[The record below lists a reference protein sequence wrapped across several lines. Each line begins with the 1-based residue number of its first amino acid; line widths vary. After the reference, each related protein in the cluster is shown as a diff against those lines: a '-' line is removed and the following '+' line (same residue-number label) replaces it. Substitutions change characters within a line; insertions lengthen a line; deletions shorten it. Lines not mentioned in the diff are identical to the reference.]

1 MRKVALAALALLPTA
16 AFGCT
21 ALLGDFEVDATA
33 TTPEGG
39 GGDGPV
45 SGDGDT
51 DGGGPNDADPDAFD
65 AQSLVFTTCG
75 INESSIRMIQEVPD
89 AGPGGVGWYGQIQV
103 FRINQSTVRVI
114 AQRNSG
120 GSNGPND
127 GATVYTFD
135 PKNGSGPLNPTILD
149 LQGALVET
157 WDALGIPYATQHKP
171 SMATSD
177 RIIPLLVPKSGG

>member
-65 AQSLVFTTCG
+65 AQSLVFTSCG

-135 PKNGSGPLNPTILD
+135 PKNWPEVGDKVHVGWTAASASVFTGGVE
-149 LQGALVET
+149 GADPGELEP
-157 WDALGIPYATQHKP
+157 A
-171 SMATSD
+171 
-177 RIIPLLVPKSGG
+177 